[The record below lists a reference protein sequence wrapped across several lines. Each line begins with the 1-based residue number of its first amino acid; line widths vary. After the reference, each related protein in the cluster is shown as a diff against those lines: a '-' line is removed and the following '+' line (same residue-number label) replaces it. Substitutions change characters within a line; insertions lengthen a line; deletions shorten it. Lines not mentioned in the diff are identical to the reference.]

1 MILLLL
7 AGACLVL
14 ALWLVATWNGLIQV
28 KHEVSRALA
37 NIDVLLKQRHDEL
50 PKLIETCKQ
59 YRQFEQD
66 TLQRVV
72 TARAAVQRASAS
84 KNIAQLGNAEG
95 ELRGSLGRLFALAE
109 AYPDLKT
116 NESFLAL
123 QSRIS
128 ALENGIADR
137 REVYNESA
145 NINNVRLEQFPANL
159 VALFGSFRSVPLLH
173 FSSGEMADPDV
184 KALFA

>member
-1 MILLLL
+1 MALLL
-7 AGACLVL
+7 GGVCVIVLVW
-14 ALWLVATWNGLIQV
+14 AVASYNRLVQV

-66 TLQRVV
+66 TLKSVIEARTRV
-72 TARAAVQRASAS
+72 QQASAGG
-84 KNIAQLGNAEG
+84 NIAALGGAESA
-95 ELRGSLGRLFALAE
+95 LRSSVGRLFAVAE
-109 AYPDLKT
+109 AYPELKT
-116 NESFLAL
+116 NESLMAL
-123 QSRIS
+123 QARIS

-137 REVYNESA
+137 REVYNEA
-145 NINNVRLEQFPANL
+145 VNINNVRLEQFPGSLIAP
-159 VALFGSFRSVPLLH
+159 FGTFRTLPLLH
-173 FSSGEMADPDV
+173 FTSAETSDQDV